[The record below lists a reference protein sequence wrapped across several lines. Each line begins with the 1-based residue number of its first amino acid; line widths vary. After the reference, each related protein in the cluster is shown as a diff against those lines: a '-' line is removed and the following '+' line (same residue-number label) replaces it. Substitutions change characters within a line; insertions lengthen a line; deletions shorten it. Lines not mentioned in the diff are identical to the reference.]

1 MVNVPASLPHTI
13 DLLQLFADG
22 SRVRLLALLEHEELT
37 VAELTAVT
45 QLTQSRVS
53 THLGRLREAGVV
65 RDRKAGASVFYAL
78 NRDAMPDAAGELWTL
93 VKAQVRDAVLSSDLE
108 RMREIKRA
116 RDKRGSWPELVAGEM
131 ERHYSPGRT
140 WEALC
145 RGLSGLIEA
154 GDVLDL
160 GSGDGTVAQLLA
172 PHARSVTCV
181 DQSARVIDA
190 ARKRLDGVDNAR
202 CVVSDMHEVALP
214 DASFDQVLLLHVLAC
229 SNTPAKAIAEATRL
243 LRPNGTL
250 SVVTLAA
257 HAHLET
263 TQAYGH
269 VRAGF
274 TPTALRKL
282 LVESALE
289 VRQCEV
295 TSREHREPHFQVIT
309 AIARKPSRSNT
320 KRKAKP

>member
-1 MVNVPASLPHTI
+1 
-13 DLLQLFADG
+13 
-22 SRVRLLALLEHEELT
+22 VRLLSLLEHGELT

-53 THLGRLREAGVV
+53 THLARLREAGLV

-78 NRDAMPDAAGELWTL
+78 NRDAMPEAAGQLWAL
-93 VKAQVRDAVLSSDLE
+93 VKTQMRDAVLASDVE
-108 RMREIKRA
+108 RMREIQRA

-145 RGLSGLIEA
+145 RGLCGLIDA

-190 ARKRLDGVDNAR
+190 ARKRLDGIDHVR
-202 CVVSDMHEVALP
+202 CLEADMHDVPLP
-214 DASFDQVLLLHVLAC
+214 DASFDQVLMLHVLAC
-229 SNTPAKAIAEATRL
+229 SHTPAKAIAEAARL
-243 LRPNGTL
+243 LRPDGTL
-250 SVVTLAA
+250 SIVTLAT

-274 TPTALRKL
+274 TATALRKL
-282 LVESALE
+282 LLESALD

-295 TSREHREPHFQVIT
+295 TSREHREPNFQVIT
-309 AIARKPSRSNT
+309 AIARKPVRSRRNA
-320 KRKAKP
+320 RQRHD